1 MNEIKDII
9 NLSKYFVK
17 KEFFLCVITIVL
29 ISIFDLFTISL
40 LLPLMDQLVNENSNK
55 LFFGIT
61 FLEKIFNFQFIQE
74 NLIQITF
81 ILFILSFFLQY
92 FFKVFKVYLMNK
104 FAEL

>member
-61 FLEKIFNFQFIQE
+61 FLEKYLIFN
-74 NLIQITF
+74 
-81 ILFILSFFLQY
+81 LFKKI
-92 FFKVFKVYLMNK
+92 
-104 FAEL
+104 